1 MNTHAMW
8 YLEGINLFGRLC
20 PLKSKESEAIS
31 KPKRYAAGEMIYIP
45 NDIAEY
51 MHIVVQGRVR
61 IGHYLD
67 DGQEVTKAI
76 LGEGEV
82 FGEMALAGEHLRREF
97 AESMEKDTQIC
108 LISVTEVNAL
118 MHSEADMSIRI
129 IKWMG
134 LRMTRLERKIEL
146 LTFKNARTRVVE
158 FLKDAAAYKGK
169 PVGDEV
175 MIKTK
180 LTHSDMAKLTGT
192 SRQTV
197 SEILNQLRAEDQIYF
212 ERGKIL
218 VRNVGG
224 LK

>member
-1 MNTHAMW
+1 MW

-20 PLKSKESEAIS
+20 PLKSKESEAIV
-31 KPKRYAAGEMIYIP
+31 KPRSFGAGEMIYIP
-45 NDIAEY
+45 NDVAEY

-61 IGHYLD
+61 IGHYLE
-67 DGQEVTKAI
+67 DGKEVTKAI
-76 LGEGEV
+76 LSEGEV
-82 FGEMALAGEHLRREF
+82 FGEMALAGEQVRREF
-97 AESMEKDTQIC
+97 AESMDRDTQIC
-108 LISVTEVNAL
+108 LISITEVNAL
-118 MHSEADMSIRI
+118 MHTEADMSIRI
-129 IKWMG
+129 IKWLG

-146 LTFKNARTRVVE
+146 LTFKDARTRVVE

-175 MIKTK
+175 MIKTR
-180 LTHSDMAKLTGT
+180 LTHNDIAKLTGT

-197 SEILNQLRAEDQIYF
+197 SEILNQLRSENQIYF

-218 VRNVGG
+218 VRDVKR